1 MWLAGQWRK
10 YTEEEGWFW
19 NCITDTA
26 GITPIFF
33 QLLSAWNSNVMAGV
47 VAATLQCW
55 RGQLSRAVESSM
67 FATVNFVYS
76 EKKQTPPCLSHYSQV
91 MRCSQQWGPQLT
103 VILKLVLILCPLF
116 SFPSFL
122 LHFQFICFLSQL
134 FILILFPSRVSAW
147 LYFIYGFFFFPPLL
161 FLPGVLLR
169 PVYLLYDEMW
179 FSPEKKVMW
188 LWCHCGYSYL
198 HYLAHTYSH
207 VFTFK
212 S

>member
-103 VILKLVLILCPLF
+103 VILKLVLIVSPFFLSFIFTAFSVHLF
-116 SFPSFL
+116 SLSAIYPNPFPIQGFCLTLFHLWLFFFSSTAVSSWSVIKACLSTIWWDVIQSGEKGDVALVSLWLFL
-122 LHFQFICFLSQL
+122 LTL
-134 FILILFPSRVSAW
+134 PSPHLLTR
-147 LYFIYGFFFFPPLL
+147 LYL
-161 FLPGVLLR
+161 
-169 PVYLLYDEMW
+169 
-179 FSPEKKVMW
+179 
-188 LWCHCGYSYL
+188 
-198 HYLAHTYSH
+198 
-207 VFTFK
+207 
-212 S
+212 